1 MAIYQ
6 ETTCMHL
13 IPLKANT
20 ASKLIALHI
29 FSWIYMPTKL
39 NEKEKFGRRFAFPLL
54 YPFLKERI

>member
-1 MAIYQ
+1 
-6 ETTCMHL
+6 MHL